1 MAEKNDKAGLG
12 KIEPYLPVYAR
23 GGNKLLR
30 YEERKFTC
38 RAGKRG
44 IERVAIFQDKN
55 RAVQEMTAQVI
66 WLDPLC

>member
-1 MAEKNDKAGLG
+1 MVGGNEKAGLG

-23 GGNKLLR
+23 GSNKLLR
-30 YEERKFTC
+30 YEDRPFTC

-55 RAVQEMTAQVI
+55 KSEQEMTAQVI
-66 WLDPLC
+66 WLDPL